1 MTRQIINPELTRN
14 TREPAIR
21 IEKKLNCWICGQEIK
36 EGELFVGTLKKETRN
51 LYHASCWKAPESHG
65 WMA

>member
-51 LYHASCWKAPESHG
+51 LYHASC
-65 WMA
+65 